1 MKEIFIEAKTEN
13 LDTVLDFVTGELG
26 SIDCPMRTQ
35 TQIAIAVEEVFVN
48 VAHYAYNPEVGN
60 VLIRISVGK
69 EVVIEFEDNG
79 KPYNP
84 LEKDDPDINLSL
96 EERQLG
102 GLGVFMVKNIMDS
115 VDYKRKG
122 NKNILIIKK
131 K

>member
-1 MKEIFIEAKTEN
+1 MSEIFIEAKTEN
-13 LDTVLDFVTGELG
+13 LDAVLDFVAGELEAT
-26 SIDCPMRTQ
+26 DCPIKTQ

-48 VAHYAYNPEVGN
+48 IAYYAYNPEVGHT
-60 VLIRISVGK
+60 LIRVSVG
-69 EVVIEFEDNG
+69 EQVVIEFEDSG

-84 LEKDDPDINLSL
+84 LDKEDPDITLNA

-115 VDYKRKG
+115 VDYQRKG
-122 NKNILIIKK
+122 NKNILTIKK